1 MNEYDKK
8 LLRFLCSYKE
18 NFEKIQKE
26 SLKYKFDINREA
38 FETQKISATDKKGKK
53 YVFEFIPVGV
63 INGNTFNWYQNIN
76 KSFYSSLMKVNI
88 ETFKKETIHKLF
100 NNGSITLDKEFVKVI
115 PYILSILLP
124 DFNVIEAVT
133 PDKKTSLYFLANT
146 KLKDK
151 FDYEGFLNLSSMY
164 DHLDGIAKKA
174 NLKRTPKALASSP
187 DERTLALR
195 QGARLR
201 RTVKRKKMN

>member
-8 LLRFLCSYKE
+8 LLLFLTYYKE

-38 FETQKISATDKKGKK
+38 FETKKISATDKKGKK

-63 INGNTFNWYQNIN
+63 LKEKTFTWYQDIN
-76 KSFYSSLMKVNI
+76 KSFYSSIIKKVDI
-88 ETFKKETIHKLF
+88 EAFKKNTIQKLF
-100 NNGSITLDKEFVKVI
+100 NNGSITLDKEFVKVV

-133 PDKKTSLYFLANT
+133 PDKTTSFYFLANT

-151 FDYEGFLNLSSMY
+151 FDYKGFLTLASMY
-164 DHLDGIAKKA
+164 DHLDGIAQKA
-174 NLKRTPKALASSP
+174 NLKRTM
-187 DERTLALR
+187 
-195 QGARLR
+195 
-201 RTVKRKKMN
+201 KKN